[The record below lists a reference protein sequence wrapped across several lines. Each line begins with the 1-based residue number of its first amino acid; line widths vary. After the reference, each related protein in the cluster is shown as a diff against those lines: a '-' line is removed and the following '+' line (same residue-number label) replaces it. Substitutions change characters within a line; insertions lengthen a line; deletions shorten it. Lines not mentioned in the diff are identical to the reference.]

1 MSLRDEVKDW
11 LKEGKEIKAK
21 NPLCSKRLVV
31 DNLWEVYGLLEDGF
45 IDLTKEKIESL
56 IEVDQKLKKHIFELK
71 EIIFTP

>member
-1 MSLRDEVKDW
+1 MSLRDDVKDW

-31 DNLWEVYGLLEDGF
+31 ENLWEVYGLLEDGF

-56 IEVDQKLKKHIFELK
+56 IENIENTDKLDAGRI
-71 EIIFTP
+71 

>member
-45 IDLTKEKIESL
+45 TDLTKEKIEVL
-56 IEVDQKLKKHIFELK
+56 IENIENTDKLDAGRI
-71 EIIFTP
+71 

>member
-11 LKEGKEIKAK
+11 LKEGKEIKK

-45 IDLTKEKIESL
+45 TDLTKEKIEVL
-56 IEVDQKLKKHIFELK
+56 IENIENTDKLDAGRI
-71 EIIFTP
+71 

>member
-56 IEVDQKLKKHIFELK
+56 IENIENTDKLDAGRL
-71 EIIFTP
+71 

>member
-21 NPLCSKRLVV
+21 NPLCSKRLVI

-56 IEVDQKLKKHIFELK
+56 IENIENTDKLDAGRI
-71 EIIFTP
+71 

>member
-45 IDLTKEKIESL
+45 TDLTKEKIESL
-56 IEVDQKLKKHIFELK
+56 IEDINNTDKLDAGRI
-71 EIIFTP
+71 

>member
-31 DNLWEVYGLLEDGF
+31 DNLWEVHGLLEDGF

-56 IEVDQKLKKHIFELK
+56 IENIENTDKLDAGRI
-71 EIIFTP
+71 

>member
-31 DNLWEVYGLLEDGF
+31 EELYEVYGLIDDGF
-45 IDLTKEKIESL
+45 TDLTKKKVARL
-56 IEVDQKLKKHIFELK
+56 IENIENTDKLDAGRI
-71 EIIFTP
+71 